1 MSKGAL
7 QGWREG
13 VVGAAP
19 VAARTLGRFALALAT
34 ALSINESLLAQ
45 TAKRA
50 APIVTP
56 APSAA
61 PLKEAGYAA
70 AFDAWRLA
78 NDPQTAILVVG
89 RGGKTVF
96 ARGHNADASGPSLI
110 GSMSKAMTAAR
121 AATLIRD
128 GKLSFTTSMREA
140 LAGFFGS
147 YGRPLDPRFENVTV
161 EQLLTHRSGL
171 HDNREGDPLLAI
183 RRELLAQHHADVAS
197 PQPQL
202 ASYLGHNALM
212 SAPGNVY
219 AYSNTGYLA
228 LTAVIEERSGRPF
241 EDYCRE
247 KLFVPLGLVGAQLNA
262 DWRMLGGSGGWYISG
277 AEYLAFYEIFD
288 PAHPFLGAAVKAWI
302 DAVRGRASTGNGVE
316 WYSLGVLTS
325 ARDGR
330 WSVHHTGTLGWRG
343 RDAQGRPIAAVINS
357 LASRNP
363 FGTGIVIAATP
374 RPGVTDMRRKVFD
387 LHGEIARIAAAERNV
402 RRP

>member
-1 MSKGAL
+1 M
-7 QGWREG
+7 
-13 VVGAAP
+13 AAP
-19 VAARTLGRFALALAT
+19 TLGRLALAMAT
-34 ALSINESLLAQ
+34 ALWISENVVAL

-50 APIVTP
+50 TPIETSTQ
-56 APSAA
+56 SAA
-61 PLKEAGYAA
+61 PVKETGYAA

-89 RGGKTVF
+89 RSGKTVF
-96 ARGHNADASGPSLI
+96 ARGHNTDASGPSLI
-110 GSMSKAMTAAR
+110 GSMSKAITGAC

-128 GKLSFTTSMREA
+128 GKLSFTTPMREA
-140 LAGFFGS
+140 LADFFRS
-147 YGRPLDPRFENVTV
+147 HGRPLDPRFENVTV
-161 EQLLTHRSGL
+161 EQLLTHRSGF

-183 RRELLAQHHADVAS
+183 RRERLAQHVADVAS

-202 ASYLGHNALM
+202 ASYLNQNMLV

-247 KLFVPLGLVGAQLNA
+247 KLFVPLGLVGAQLNP
-262 DWRMLGGSGGWYISG
+262 DWRMLGGYGGWYISG
-277 AEYLAFYEIFD
+277 AEYLAFYEIFN
-288 PAHPFLGAAVKAWI
+288 PAHPFLGNAVKAWI
-302 DAVRGRASTGNGVE
+302 DAVHGRGGTSNSTE
-316 WYSLGVLTS
+316 WYSLGVFTS
-325 ARDGR
+325 AREGH
-330 WSVHHTGTLGWRG
+330 WSVHHTGTLGWHG

-363 FGTGIVIAATP
+363 LGTGIFIAATP
-374 RPGVTDMRRKVFD
+374 RPGVTDMRSKVFA
-387 LHGEIARIAAAERNV
+387 LHTEIARIAAAERNI